1 MSRAAKRKARNI
13 RLLAL
18 DVDGVL
24 SDGGLRYTDGGEDGK
39 VFCVTDGLGIKM
51 LQAAGVQVAII
62 TGRRSRAVEH
72 RAAELGIGHLVQG
85 RDDKL
90 VALRELTTQLG
101 IDLEQVAYMGDDLPD
116 LAAIRACA
124 LGMVPAD
131 GDRFVA
137 SHADWRS
144 RKPGGRGAVRE
155 ACEFILDARGALD
168 SARAPFLLAL
178 LLALLLAPC
187 VHVPGARA
195 LDSDAKQ
202 PIHIV
207 ADEAVSDERAGLTL
221 YRGNVTMSQ
230 GSIHIEADQVA
241 IHHADAETDK
251 IVATGSPAHMRQRPE
266 PDSPVMNAWGDT
278 IEYYHKEDRMLL
290 LDNAQLEQ
298 DGSILKG
305 DRIDYFINDRLVKAA
320 SEQDAGQRVRVVIPP
335 HKLEE

>member
-1 MSRAAKRKARNI
+1 
-13 RLLAL
+13 
-18 DVDGVL
+18 
-24 SDGGLRYTDGGEDGK
+24 
-39 VFCVTDGLGIKM
+39 
-51 LQAAGVQVAII
+51 
-62 TGRRSRAVEH
+62 
-72 RAAELGIGHLVQG
+72 
-85 RDDKL
+85 
-90 VALRELTTQLG
+90 
-101 IDLEQVAYMGDDLPD
+101 MGDDLPD

-230 GSIHIEADQVA
+230 GSTPHRGGPGRHPPRRRRDRQDCR
-241 IHHADAETDK
+241 HRLPRPHA
-251 IVATGSPAHMRQRPE
+251 PAPE

-335 HKLEE
+335 TSWRSRRGVTVLRASHLAKSYRGRPVVQDVSLEIASGQIVGLLGPNGAGKTTCFYMIVGIIAADRAASPWTTRTSPPCPCTGGRGGASATCPRKPPYSGASRWRTT